1 MPLPKIWF
9 RADGNVQIGLGHLVR
24 SSALAN
30 MLRDDFEIHFV
41 CIELDDAIKKDFIQD
56 GFSVTRINS
65 EDEFIGLIKHGDL
78 VVLDG
83 YQFGTSYQQQLK
95 SKQIGLVS
103 IDDIMDKEFHADLII
118 NQAPNVSPENY
129 RAQSYTEFA
138 LGVGYCLLR
147 KPFLDA
153 VNQRNV
159 SETKISP
166 NKSPRTVFICF
177 GGSDAQNL
185 TVLTYKLVKEF
196 KGFERIILVTGASYE
211 HRSMLEGLVSLDSI
225 TEHYQH
231 IDAHKMAELMSG
243 SDIKIV
249 PSSGILYEAL
259 ATGGI
264 VISGYYTDNQQPN
277 YQAFLGMKVIIGA
290 GKFKEPSLRNA
301 MSEIDSFNTRQNI
314 IDGESP
320 AAMSE
325 IDSFNPRQNII
336 DGESPDRF
344 KKAFMKLQQKTQ
356 ELIRISAHHTAN

>member
-1 MPLPKIWF
+1 MTLPKIWF
-9 RADGNVQIGLGHLVR
+9 RADGNVQMGLGHLVR
-24 SSALAN
+24 SSALTN

-41 CIELDDAIKKDFIQD
+41 CIELDDAIEKDFIQD

-153 VNQRNV
+153 VNQRDV
-159 SETKISP
+159 SKSKISP

-196 KGFERIILVTGASYE
+196 KSFERIILVTGASYE
-211 HRSMLEGLVSLDSI
+211 HPSMLEGLVSLDSI

-231 IDAHKMAELMSG
+231 IDAHKMAELMSE

-259 ATGGI
+259 ATGEI
-264 VISGYYTDNQQPN
+264 VISGYYTDNQIPN
-277 YQAFLGMKVIIGA
+277 YQAFLGMKAIIGA
-290 GKFKEPSLRNA
+290 EKFKEQSLRNA
-301 MSEIDSFNTRQNI
+301 LSEIDSF
-314 IDGESP
+314 S
-320 AAMSE
+320 
-325 IDSFNPRQNII
+325 PRQNII
-336 DGESPDRF
+336 DGKSPARF
-344 KKAFMKLQQKTQ
+344 KKAFMKLHQKTQ